1 MAVFGPRAYDI
12 RNGNA
17 AGSIDCLVE
26 EARIYNMAMGQAD
39 IRQLSLVDAA
49 PFEIVIT
56 DATVDG
62 DGFFELTWNSRPGD
76 LYQVAL
82 ETQLASAPNTGGSQ
96 NEAVRCDMVYFEGPN
111 GGAVFSVGSISWCS
125 CLSYR
130 GGDNNVSRVTE
141 NVLRAFAADG

>member
-1 MAVFGPRAYDI
+1 MATFGPRAYDI

-76 LYQVAL
+76 LYQV
-82 ETQLASAPNTGGSQ
+82 ERRESMNSAWQ
-96 NEAVRCDMVYFEGPN
+96 VIVEGYPE
-111 GGAVFSVGSISWCS
+111 
-125 CLSYR
+125 
-130 GGDNNVSRVTE
+130 GDDDDKE
-141 NVLRAFAADG
+141 